1 MRAPTKV
8 APTGDGWEPIPD
20 PDGRYSSGIPDFD
33 RLLGGGFQRGSLALF
48 SLDETVGT
56 EDLDLLLF
64 RRSSITSTSPVEWW
78 PYCHRATRLMIFGR
92 D

>member
-1 MRAPTKV
+1 MRAAKTV
-8 APTGDGWEPIPD
+8 TENANGWTPIPD
-20 PDGRYSSGIPDFD
+20 PEDRHSTGIADFD
-33 RLLGGGFQRGSLALF
+33 RLLGGGFRRGSYALF

-64 RRSSITSTSPVEWW
+64 PTLLNVLYHSRGIIAMLPS
-78 PYCHRATRLMIFGR
+78 R